1 MRGSDSQM
9 IKLREVSKQYE
20 NGIWAVKNVSL
31 TVRQGEFVYLV
42 GPSGSGKSSLMKLL
56 NRQEVASK
64 GEITVGSFNVTGI
77 KAKDIPLLRRYV
89 GVVFQ
94 DFRLLPRLTVAEN
107 IAYVLE
113 ITGISKADIR
123 QRVEE
128 VLDIVRLKS
137 KMHQLPEE
145 LSGGEQQRVAIAR
158 ALANRPKIL
167 VADEPTGNLDPTN
180 AVEIMRA
187 LERINR
193 EGTTVLMGTH
203 NDSLVNSHPHR
214 ILQMYRG
221 ELVRDIPLEGIRS

>member
-1 MRGSDSQM
+1 M

-20 NGIWAVKNVSL
+20 NGIWAVKKVSL
-31 TVRQGEFVYLV
+31 TIRQGEFVYLV

-56 NRQEVASK
+56 NRQEEASR
-64 GEITVGSFNVTGI
+64 GEIVVGEFNLTQI
-77 KAKDIPLLRRYV
+77 KSKDIPLLRRYV
-89 GVVFQ
+89 GVVYQ
-94 DFRLLPRLTVAEN
+94 DFRLLPRLTVEEN

-113 ITGISKADIR
+113 ITGKSKKEIKK
-123 QRVEE
+123 RVEE

-137 KMHQLPEE
+137 KMHQLPQE

-158 ALANRPKIL
+158 ALANKPKIL
-167 VADEPTGNLDPTN
+167 LADEPTGNLDPTN

-193 EGTTVLMGTH
+193 EGTTILMGTH
-203 NDSLVNSHPHR
+203 NDSIVNSHPHR

-221 ELVRDIPLEGIRS
+221 ELVRDIPMEGLLS

>member
-1 MRGSDSQM
+1 M

-20 NGIWAVKNVSL
+20 NGIWAVKKVSL
-31 TVRQGEFVYLV
+31 TIRQGEFVYLV

-56 NRQEVASK
+56 NRQEEASR
-64 GEITVGSFNVTGI
+64 GEIVVGEFNLTQI
-77 KAKDIPLLRRYV
+77 KSKDIPLLRRYV
-89 GVVFQ
+89 GVVYQ
-94 DFRLLPRLTVAEN
+94 DFRLLPRLTVEEN

-113 ITGISKADIR
+113 ITGKSKKEIKK
-123 QRVEE
+123 RVEE

-137 KMHQLPEE
+137 KMHQLPQE

-158 ALANRPKIL
+158 ALANKPKIL
-167 VADEPTGNLDPTN
+167 LADEPTGNLDPTN

-193 EGTTVLMGTH
+193 EGTTILMGTH
-203 NDSLVNSHPHR
+203 NDSIVNSHPHR

-221 ELVRDIPLEGIRS
+221 ELVRDIPTEGLLS